1 MSTTHYGIVYNHT
14 KSFPGQI
21 FLDNLQSGKKIQKSG
36 NLFSTVQCKQV
47 PLFPDNLRQEIFS
60 PPDRWSTE
68 EMILNGMN
76 SKMMYP

>member
-1 MSTTHYGIVYNHT
+1 MFKNSR
-14 KSFPGQI
+14 
-21 FLDNLQSGKKIQKSG
+21 SG